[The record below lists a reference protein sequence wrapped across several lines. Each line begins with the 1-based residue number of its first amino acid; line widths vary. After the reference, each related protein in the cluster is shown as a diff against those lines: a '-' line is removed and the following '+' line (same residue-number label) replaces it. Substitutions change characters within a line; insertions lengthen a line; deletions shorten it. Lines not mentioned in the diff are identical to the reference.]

1 MNQKITTFYRLTK
14 QEKDRLVEQCRGEI
28 EERKVR
34 ELEEVRKI
42 LEELLETKW
51 ETKKKTAQREMQKLL
66 DDLQRQVTEAQERE
80 RRNSADTGE
89 LRKKLDAAELRNS
102 ELSGDL
108 ALANGKAN
116 NSQER
121 LNASETRVVGLAE
134 KLTDAEKTV
143 SDLQGKLTASNE
155 SLDTLRRLY
164 STSEKTTANLRKLHS
179 EDARRIEELETD
191 LAAKEQEAEKNAAE
205 AKKYQKEAALLDKKL
220 SRESEQHKKDKNSA
234 KQVSVFLGILLALC
248 VVIFPTQYVTDFPVP
263 AEQNAGVSGTYTGG
277 GNLFD
282 YFSGFGELRFDNET
296 VCRGFWANGVMPYA
310 SEYVFPDG
318 GVYSGAMGI
327 NNRPFGAGIYTRLD
341 GEKIFGIWSW
351 AHEKTVKVGEDEYTY
366 TGPMRFGEPY
376 GYGVFDGT
384 SREGRFAGEF
394 YDDIFRNG
402 TWIQPDGTVEKINNQ

>member
-179 EDARRIEELETD
+179 EDARRI
-191 LAAKEQEAEKNAAE
+191 
-205 AKKYQKEAALLDKKL
+205 
-220 SRESEQHKKDKNSA
+220 
-234 KQVSVFLGILLALC
+234 
-248 VVIFPTQYVTDFPVP
+248 
-263 AEQNAGVSGTYTGG
+263 
-277 GNLFD
+277 
-282 YFSGFGELRFDNET
+282 
-296 VCRGFWANGVMPYA
+296 
-310 SEYVFPDG
+310 
-318 GVYSGAMGI
+318 
-327 NNRPFGAGIYTRLD
+327 
-341 GEKIFGIWSW
+341 
-351 AHEKTVKVGEDEYTY
+351 
-366 TGPMRFGEPY
+366 
-376 GYGVFDGT
+376 
-384 SREGRFAGEF
+384 
-394 YDDIFRNG
+394 
-402 TWIQPDGTVEKINNQ
+402 